1 MDDLRPLSH
10 GIITPLF
17 VIGTLTILMRC
28 YVRAFT
34 MRAFHWDDW
43 AMAAMLFFNCVQQG
57 ILYFFLEF
65 GAGLHIQKIMETHPE
80 WIPILLKGLLA
91 EEFWYI
97 WMQFAIKICFLLFY
111 FRLSNHISFRR
122 ALWAIIAFHVV
133 TTVVIWLLYG
143 LQCRPLAAFY
153 EPENYPGVKCL
164 DTNVT
169 YFVPYTLNMTTDLL
183 ILVLPLPVI
192 WTLQMSVQRRLGVIA
207 VLTTGGSAVLTS
219 GLRAIILFEFAT
231 SPDFTW
237 SLGKM
242 VIISNVEMQ
251 VGIVAA
257 NMPALKAFYTCWR
270 DNKLGPGQG
279 VSTGLSGASP
289 GSKGSQNG
297 MELQGGLSGSRDR
310 GKVKTPGL
318 TVLSANESE
327 EKLFQGQ
334 RSGFKRIHE
343 ERM

>member
-1 MDDLRPLSH
+1 
-10 GIITPLF
+10 
-17 VIGTLTILMRC
+17 
-28 YVRAFT
+28 
-34 MRAFHWDDW
+34 
-43 AMAAMLFFNCVQQG
+43 
-57 ILYFFLEF
+57 
-65 GAGLHIQKIMETHPE
+65 
-80 WIPILLKGLLA
+80 
-91 EEFWYI
+91 
-97 WMQFAIKICFLLFY
+97 
-111 FRLSNHISFRR
+111 
-122 ALWAIIAFHVV
+122 
-133 TTVVIWLLYG
+133 
-143 LQCRPLAAFY
+143 
-153 EPENYPGVKCL
+153 
-164 DTNVT
+164 
-169 YFVPYTLNMTTDLL
+169 MTTDLL
-183 ILVLPLPVI
+183 ILVLPLPVV

-270 DNKLGPGQG
+270 DSKLGPGKG

-289 GSKGSQNG
+289 GSKSSQNG
-297 MELQGGLSGSRDR
+297 MELQSGLSGSKDR

-318 TVLSANESE
+318 TVLSATESE

-334 RSGFKRIHE
+334 RSGFKRICE
-343 ERM
+343 DRM